1 MCHSLGSTIV
11 LPLLVPSNLFF
22 HAEDSEEYEDYIEEE
37 DDVIVEDDYTKEELD
52 YMSSIV
58 VRGLIFILIALKCL
72 ILAVLWSVY

>member
-11 LPLLVPSNLFF
+11 LPLLVPSNLLF
-22 HAEDSEEYEDYIEEE
+22 HAQDSEEYEDYIEEE
-37 DDVIVEDDYTKEELD
+37 DDVIVEDDCTKEELD

-58 VRGLIFILIALKCL
+58 VRGLIFILITLYCL